1 LEYLDFIMRS
11 IHSHTA
17 KTPDSSK
24 ISDPINL
31 ETNKNEFN
39 IKNATFS
46 PPILLVGTNKQSLNP
61 LNMNDTIERKFE
73 IIREFVR
80 NKTYEKHIVQPYFAI
95 ETHLEDV
102 SKQEA
107 TQDENEAT
115 FYFNQ
120 DLNILRQ
127 TIKTVALNEPYMG
140 EQQPLK
146 WMNFEKSLD
155 KLKSKGL
162 FYASL
167 SQVNIIIK
175 FYIFLNLIYQF
186 KINFA
191 RFVK

>member
-1 LEYLDFIMRS
+1 MRS

-24 ISDPINL
+24 ISDPIIL

-175 FYIFLNLIYQF
+175 FYIFLNLIYNA
-186 KINFA
+186 K
-191 RFVK
+191 